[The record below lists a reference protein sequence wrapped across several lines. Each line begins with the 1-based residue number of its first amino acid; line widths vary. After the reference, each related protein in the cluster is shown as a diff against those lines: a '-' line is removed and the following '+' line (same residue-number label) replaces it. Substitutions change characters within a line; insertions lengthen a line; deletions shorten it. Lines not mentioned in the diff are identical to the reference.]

1 MSLIP
6 AFEVGVWNAWI
17 FMLYHQLLCIVLMG
31 SKRLLKKSSAATP
44 HKNSGKKIVTF
55 LGLIYYLA
63 LIYSVFLPLKL
74 GTSWFYIDLPI
85 CLLGLIMYTIVTVNF
100 ATTPLDEPVTK
111 GLYRYSRNPQYL
123 TEFLM
128 FIGVGIA
135 SASWI
140 FLLFSVIY
148 SISMLSF
155 ANSEER
161 YCLEKYSDAYREYMN
176 KTPRYIGVPKSGKS
190 S

>member
-1 MSLIP
+1 MLFTPI
-6 AFEVGVWNAWI
+6 FEVGLWNAWI

-31 SKRLLKKSSAATP
+31 SKGLLKKSSAATP
-44 HKNSGKKIVTF
+44 HKNTEKKIVTF
-55 LGLIYYLA
+55 LGLIYYLV

-74 GTSWFYIDLPI
+74 KTTWFYIGLPI
-85 CLLGLIMYTIVTVNF
+85 ALLGLIMYTIVTVNF
-100 ATTPLDEPVTK
+100 ATTPPDEPVIK

-128 FIGVGIA
+128 FIGVSIA

-140 FLLFSVIY
+140 FLLFSIVY

-155 ANSEER
+155 ASCEER
-161 YCLEKYSDAYREYMN
+161 FCLEKYGDAYREYMN
-176 KTPRYIGVPKSGKS
+176 RTPMYVGIPKSEKK
-190 S
+190 

>member
-1 MSLIP
+1 MLLLP
-6 AFEVGVWNAWI
+6 AFQIGLWNAWI
-17 FMLYHQLLCIVLMG
+17 FMLYHQLLCIILLG
-31 SKRLLKKSSAATP
+31 SKGLLIKSSAAIP
-44 HKNSGKKIVTF
+44 HKKTGNKMVTF

-74 GTSWFYIDLPI
+74 GTIWFCIGLPI
-85 CLLGLIMYTIVTVNF
+85 SLLGLIMYTIVTVNF

-123 TEFLM
+123 SEFLI
-128 FIGVGIA
+128 FIGVSIA

-140 FLLFSVIY
+140 FLLFSIIY

-155 ANSEER
+155 TSSEEHF
-161 YCLEKYSDAYREYMN
+161 CLEKYGDAYREYIS
-176 KTPRYIGVPKSGKS
+176 KTPRYLGIPKYREK
-190 S
+190 

>member
-1 MSLIP
+1 MPLFP
-6 AFEVGVWNAWI
+6 AFEIGLWNAWI
-17 FMLYHQLLCIVLMG
+17 FMLYHQLLCTVLMG
-31 SKRLLKKSSAATP
+31 SKGLLMKSSAATP
-44 HKNSGKKIVTF
+44 HKNTGKKIVTF

-74 GTSWFYIDLPI
+74 GTTWFYIGLPI
-85 CLLGLIMYTIVTVNF
+85 CLFGLIMYTMVTVNF
-100 ATTPLDEPVTK
+100 ATAPLDEPVTK

-128 FIGVGIA
+128 FIGVSIA

-140 FLLFSVIY
+140 FLLFSIVY

-155 ANSEER
+155 ASSEER
-161 YCLEKYSDAYREYMN
+161 FCLGKYGGCLS
-176 KTPRYIGVPKSGKS
+176 
-190 S
+190 

>member
-1 MSLIP
+1 MSLTP
-6 AFEVGVWNAWI
+6 AFEIGLWNAWI
-17 FMLYHQLLCIVLMG
+17 FMFYHQLLCIILLG
-31 SKRLLKKSSAATP
+31 SKGLLIKSSAATP
-44 HKNSGKKIVTF
+44 HKNIQKKIVTF

-74 GTSWFYIDLPI
+74 GTMWFYIGLPVA
-85 CLLGLIMYTIVTVNF
+85 LSGLIMYTIVTVNF

-128 FIGVGIA
+128 FIGVSIA

-140 FLLFSVIY
+140 FLLFSIVY
-148 SISMLSF
+148 EISMLSF
-155 ANSEER
+155 ASSEER
-161 YCLEKYSDAYREYMN
+161 FCLEKYGDAYREYMN
-176 KTPRYIGVPKSGKS
+176 KTPRYVEIPKSGRR
-190 S
+190 